1 VTGHV
6 SNIRRLAKRG
16 MRSSLLGMFV
26 NLLLASAKCI
36 AGLVGHSFALV
47 ADGLESFSDVLS
59 GLAIYL
65 GLKIAVRPPDEDHPY
80 GHGKAEPFA
89 ALVVGLFLIGA
100 ALVIIAESVHQIR
113 TPHPLPAPYTLVVLA
128 GVLVVK
134 GLMTRYVGRVGSEIH
149 STAVRADAIHH
160 FSDATVSAFAVV
172 GISVAILTREPTADD
187 WAALCASL
195 VIVYNAW
202 RQMRPAILELG
213 DRAPDDP
220 GLQVA
225 VRRIAESVKGVMGVD
240 KCQIRKMGLS
250 FYIDLHVVVKGS
262 LSVREGHQIAHAVEN
277 AVMKK
282 MHQVEEVLVHIEPEE
297 ELAKNV
303 NTGT

>member
-220 GLQVA
+220 ASKSQCDG
-225 VRRIAESVKGVMGVD
+225 
-240 KCQIRKMGLS
+240 
-250 FYIDLHVVVKGS
+250 
-262 LSVREGHQIAHAVEN
+262 
-277 AVMKK
+277 
-282 MHQVEEVLVHIEPEE
+282 
-297 ELAKNV
+297 
-303 NTGT
+303 